1 MQRTKIFEIVSHLSK
16 HSLIADSCG
25 QFSETRG
32 YWDYC
37 LFQEKAKP
45 DYASLNWEEK
55 TDLLWDK
62 VLSSEP
68 SVGPRFAQESKQDK
82 DY

>member
-1 MQRTKIFEIVSHLSK
+1 M
-16 HSLIADSCG
+16 
-25 QFSETRG
+25 TRG

-37 LFQEKAKP
+37 LFKEKSKP

-55 TDLLWDK
+55 TDFLWDK

-68 SVGPRFAQESKQDK
+68 SVGPRFAQESKYDK

>member
-1 MQRTKIFEIVSHLSK
+1 MNETVSHLSK
-16 HSLIADSCG
+16 NSLIAGSCG

-37 LFQEKAKP
+37 LFKEKARPK
-45 DYASLNWEEK
+45 YASLNWEEK

-62 VLSSEP
+62 VLTSEP
-68 SVGPRFAQESKQDK
+68 SVGQRFAQESKQYK